1 MRSAEQD
8 LGKLRLIDVGSFFSN
23 INNMSVFQ
31 NKSVLGQV
39 KVLQNIFLQLQA
51 QEADGKLDIKDLWRV
66 GLTLTE
72 KTCEP
77 IADENDQKAKV
88 ITKSLF
94 SKIWEDPATR
104 DVMLKIGRLYPRFT
118 IFTEFA
124 SQDTFASALKK
135 LTPTLTQELNNC
147 FHDTSKTRMI
157 AQSDWPQDL
166 DFQTNMVESSDIPL
180 NYLEN

>member
-1 MRSAEQD
+1 
-8 LGKLRLIDVGSFFSN
+8 
-23 INNMSVFQ
+23 MSVFR

-39 KVLQNIFLQLQA
+39 KVLQNIFLQLRA
-51 QEADGKLDIKDLWRV
+51 QEADGKLDSKDLWRV
-66 GLTLTE
+66 GLSLTE

-77 IADENDQKAKV
+77 IPDEKKAKV
-88 ITKSLF
+88 ITQSLF
-94 SKIWEDPATR
+94 SKLWQDPATR

-124 SQDTFASALKK
+124 SQETFASALKK

-147 FHDTSKTRMI
+147 FHDTSRTRMI

-166 DFQTNMVESSDIPL
+166 DFHTKMVESSDITL
-180 NYLEN
+180 NYLENAFKEPSESK